1 MEIRT
6 LEAGE
11 RDAWLDLLNGWEL
24 PNGWT
29 GRAFFGRWIELDPS
43 WQDENVWVGE
53 DAGRL
58 VSTVQIFPRELR
70 VLDHAVP
77 TGGIGSVY
85 TREEHRRNGIAGAIL
100 DEVVVAMRER
110 GMELSLLFALRFDF
124 YGAHGWA
131 SWKNQ
136 RAWVGRSGEARPG
149 GAKTDDIEISRFDWD
164 RDLAEVTALYA
175 EYSRLRSGT
184 VIRDE
189 ALWEASFDLAGNP
202 DEELVVARRGGELAA
217 YLRLTRMF
225 EKLIATELARGD
237 DAEPLAELI
246 DDQLRPRDKDILA
259 AAEQPS
265 VELRESMLLPAFDD
279 LPLTVSLEHRGITAN
294 VVDDPQN
301 MLQCLDAEA
310 LAARLDVSLRS
321 DETPAEFLKRV
332 LPPESFVF
340 WPADRF

>member
-11 RDAWLDLLNGWEL
+11 RDAWLDLLNGWDL
-24 PNGWT
+24 PDGWT
-29 GRAFFGRWIELDPS
+29 GRDFFGRWIEFDPT
-43 WQDENVWVGE
+43 WQDENVWVAE

-85 TREEHRRNGIAGAIL
+85 TRPEHRRDGIAGAIL

-110 GMELSLLFALRFDF
+110 GMEISLLFGTRFDF
-124 YGAHGWA
+124 YGKHGWA

-136 RAWVGRSGEARPG
+136 RAWVSRRGEARPG
-149 GAKTDDIEISRFDWD
+149 GAKQDVEISRFDWD
-164 RDLAEVTALYA
+164 RDLAEVTALHA
-175 EYSRLRSGT
+175 EYSRSRSGT
-184 VIRDE
+184 VIRDD

-202 DEELVVARRGGELAA
+202 DEELVVARQGGELVA

-225 EKLIATELARGD
+225 EKLIATELARAD
-237 DAEPLAELI
+237 DAEPLAALI
-246 DDQLRPRDKDILA
+246 DDQLRPRDKDVLA
-259 AAEQPS
+259 AAEQRS
-265 VELRESMLLPAFDD
+265 EELREFMLLPSFDD

-321 DETPAEFLKRV
+321 DETPIEFLKRV
-332 LPPESFVF
+332 LPPENFVF
-340 WPADRF
+340 WTADRF